1 MLKILIQS
9 NSESITTYQNFLH
22 FSITNI
28 MYTSYREEK
37 SNQKE
42 FVLISKS
49 LHFHKKLASNI
60 AKHFGRFVAA

>member
-1 MLKILIQS
+1 
-9 NSESITTYQNFLH
+9 
-22 FSITNI
+22 

-60 AKHFGRFVAA
+60 AKHFGRFVAAWLSSATEKKMT